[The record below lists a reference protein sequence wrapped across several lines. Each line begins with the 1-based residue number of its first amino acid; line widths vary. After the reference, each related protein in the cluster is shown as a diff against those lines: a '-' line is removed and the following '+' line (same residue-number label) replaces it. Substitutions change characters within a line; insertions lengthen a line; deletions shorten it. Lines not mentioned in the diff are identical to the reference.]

1 MTALPSNLALV
12 GDDLARA
19 TFLDARRAHRRRR
32 LATCAVAFALF
43 ALTASAAVANGWL
56 FGDGTPVIRA
66 VPSLS
71 ADSPPGSVAPA
82 NVVSAALQMAQ
93 SEEAHRS
100 AVSGTDPPAPLGS
113 ANGDN
118 ARTLL
123 TGLGSEDRSLTVV
136 TTTSGGACIALT
148 GVPAQCIAT
157 FAADQ
162 EIAYFTSVT
171 SKADNL
177 VWGIVRDD
185 VTAIDA
191 VGADGA
197 ERSAEVGN
205 GGFYVDMGDSTAK
218 RLIVHLAD
226 GTTDSVTPLPCPL
239 TAPDCNP

>member
-19 TFLDARRAHRRRR
+19 TFIDARRSHRRRR

-71 ADSPPGSVAPA
+71 ADSPPGSAAPA
-82 NVVSAALQMAQ
+82 NVVSAALEMAQ

-100 AVSGTDPPAPLGS
+100 AFSGTDPPAPLGS

-123 TGLGSEDRSLTVV
+123 TGLGPENRSLTVV

-157 FAADQ
+157 FAVDE
-162 EIAYFTSVT
+162 EIAFFTSSP
-171 SKADNL
+171 SKADNV
-177 VWGIVRDD
+177 VWGLVRDD
-185 VTAIDA
+185 VTAVDA
-191 VGADGA
+191 VDPDSGTYAA
-197 ERSAEVGN
+197 VVGN
-205 GGFYVDMGDSTAK
+205 GGFYVDLGSHAAA

-226 GTTDSVTPLPCPL
+226 GSSETVPVFGCPL
-239 TAPDCNP
+239 TTPDCNP